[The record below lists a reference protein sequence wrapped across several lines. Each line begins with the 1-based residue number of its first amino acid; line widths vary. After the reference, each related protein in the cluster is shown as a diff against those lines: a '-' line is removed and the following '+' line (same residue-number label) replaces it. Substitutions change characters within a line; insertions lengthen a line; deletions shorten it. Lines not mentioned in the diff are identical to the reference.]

1 MGNTW
6 VIDVRHYL
14 DDNGQFA
21 VKSGPARKLAEY
33 VGEIIECVTSRP
45 SAGSGIIP
53 VSCRRRPGRK
63 ACLGIVM
70 AGYSESDRQTIVWQ
84 CQGCTDQG
92 LISGWQE
99 TQWDRRFA
107 KPPK

>member
-14 DDNGQFA
+14 DDDGQLA

-33 VGEIIECVTSRP
+33 VGEIILCVT
-45 SAGSGIIP
+45 AGPANEDGFIP
-53 VSCRRRPGRK
+53 LPCRRRPGRK
-63 ACLGIVM
+63 PCTGIIV
-70 AGYSESDRQTIVWQ
+70 ADYDKTDPQTIIWQ
-84 CQGCTDQG
+84 CPACGDQG

-99 TQWDRRFA
+99 TQWDRRFSQPQ
-107 KPPK
+107 K